1 MSKHSNPGAP
11 QKPGGGSTAKADGG
25 EDRRGFVAIAAG
37 AVGAIVA
44 AVPVLA
50 GLRVFA
56 DPLTR
61 TPKKKATEDVTTE
74 DGKIRVTTLDAI
86 PQVGKV
92 YRFAVILT
100 REDKWNLYPPGPVG
114 AVFLRRTNGEKP
126 PVAFTSVCPH
136 LGCSV
141 DIKGDTFKC
150 PCHNSTWT
158 IDGVRINPESCP
170 SPRDL
175 DELEVEVRGN
185 DVFVGYKRFRGGI
198 EEKVEE

>member
-1 MSKHSNPGAP
+1 MSKPSNSPSP
-11 QKPGGGSTAKADGG
+11 QKPVAAPPKNRAEG

-50 GLRVFA
+50 GLRVFV

-61 TPKKKATEDVTTE
+61 TPKKKGKDDAATE

-86 PQVGKV
+86 PEIGKV
-92 YRFAVILT
+92 YRFPIITA
-100 REDKWNLYPPGPVG
+100 REDKWNLYDPGPVG
-114 AVFLRRTNGEKP
+114 AVFLRRTSETEK

-141 DIKGDTFKC
+141 DIKGDTYKC

-158 IDGVRINPESCP
+158 IDGARINPESCP

-175 DELEVEVRGN
+175 DTLEVEVKN
-185 DVFVGYKRFRGGI
+185 NEVFVAYKRFRGGI
-198 EEKVEE
+198 EDKVEE

>member
-1 MSKHSNPGAP
+1 MSKHSESSSSP
-11 QKPGGGSTAKADGG
+11 KPNAASAKPAATG

-37 AVGAIVA
+37 AIGAIVA

-50 GLRVFA
+50 GLRMFA

-61 TPKKKATEDVTTE
+61 TPKKKAKDDVTTE

-86 PQVGKV
+86 PEIGKV
-92 YRFAVILT
+92 YRFPVIMT
-100 REDKWNLYPPGPVG
+100 REDKWNLYEPGPVG
-114 AVFLRRTNGEKP
+114 AVFLRRTTADAK

-141 DIKGDTFKC
+141 DIKDETFKC

-158 IDGVRINPESCP
+158 IDGARINPESCP

-175 DELEVEVRGN
+175 DALEVEVKGN
-185 DVFVGYKRFRGGI
+185 EVFVAYKRFRGGI
-198 EEKVEE
+198 EEQVEE